1 MQKCCRSYLNFFIFC
16 PSCTVLTLHSF
27 IEALKKMPS
36 FFYFLNLQH
45 FSIQGIL
52 SHFIT
57 GIMLMYSFETRFFFI
72 LPVRFLNLDGLLIQ
86 YILFSNK
93 GETSVKV
100 TFLVMLNLTLL
111 YLGKYS
117 TDLFL
122 QKGFLFIIKE
132 TN

>member
-1 MQKCCRSYLNFFIFC
+1 
-16 PSCTVLTLHSF
+16 
-27 IEALKKMPS
+27 
-36 FFYFLNLQH
+36 
-45 FSIQGIL
+45 
-52 SHFIT
+52 
-57 GIMLMYSFETRFFFI
+57 MYSFETRFFFI

-93 GETSVKV
+93 GETSVEV